1 MRTGSACSCLA
12 ALSLAA
18 CAVPTPQQG
27 VRAHLHADDSPLGGS
42 IPPPVA
48 VPLALPPAR
57 PAPQAETYSV
67 AVNNVPLPEL
77 LLGLARDSGMNLDLH
92 PGVSGNVTLN
102 AVDQTLPQL
111 LERIARQTGTRFELD
126 GRNLSFLPDRPFLRH
141 YKVDYMNV
149 ARKVSGTISTNMQ
162 IATAGPSAPGNAP
175 APSATSNVSNTRIE
189 NSAHN
194 QFWEALERNIQDIL
208 RENDKLLPEGSS
220 ETLVEQSNSQTASG
234 AAALP
239 QGSGQRAAQ
248 ALASALQINP
258 NPGSSLQA
266 TGNSLI
272 RRNTYREAASVI
284 VNPEGGIVTVRAT
297 LRQHDRVQEF
307 LDRIIDSAN
316 RQVLIEATIVEVA
329 LKDGYEQGINWSQLV
344 GGGQLDFLGNA
355 LTKNAFNFQY
365 ARDGNPD
372 ALITLLASY
381 GDARVLS
388 SPRLSVLNHQTALL
402 KVVENYVYFNV
413 KADTTTTANVGTTT
427 TYTTT
432 PQSVSVGLVVSVTPQ
447 ISDSDNV
454 ILNIRPTVT
463 SVAREIADPNPE
475 LLRNNIANYVPVI
488 RTREIE
494 SVMRVASGNTAVLG
508 GLMED
513 RIDYRNQRVPLLGQ
527 LPVAGELLNNRNN
540 QAAKTEL
547 VIFLRPQVIRETGM
561 HGDYGRLNSFLP
573 GPDFFD
579 PPEHA
584 RPLAAGPGR

>member
-1 MRTGSACSCLA
+1 MRTGSAYYCLA
-12 ALSLAA
+12 VLSLAA
-18 CAVPTPQQG
+18 CATPSPQQG
-27 VRAHLHADDSPLGGS
+27 LRAHLHAEASPAGDS
-42 IPPPVA
+42 IPPLVA
-48 VPLALPPAR
+48 VPLALPDALPI
-57 PAPQAETYSV
+57 QKTETYSV
-67 AVNNVPLPEL
+67 AVNNVPLTEL
-77 LLGLARDSGMNLDLH
+77 LLGLARDGQMNLDIH

-102 AVDQTLPQL
+102 AIDQTLPQL
-111 LERIARQTGTRFELD
+111 FERIARHTGSRFEID
-126 GRNLSFLPDRPFLRH
+126 GRNLRFLPDQAFLKH

-149 ARKVSGTISTNMQ
+149 ARKVNGTVATNMQ
-162 IATAGPSAPGNAP
+162 IATAGPTVPGGA
-175 APSATSNVSNTRIE
+175 AGLSATGNVSSTRIE

-194 QFWEALERNIQDIL
+194 HFWEALERNIQEIL
-208 RENDKLLPEGSS
+208 RDSDKLLPAGSS
-220 ETLVEQSNSQTASG
+220 ETVIEQSNSQTATG

-239 QGSGQRAAQ
+239 QSSGQRAAQ
-248 ALASALQINP
+248 AVAGALQINP
-258 NPGSSLQA
+258 NPGSSMQA
-266 TGNSLI
+266 VGNSLV
-272 RRNTYREAASVI
+272 RRNTFREAASVI

-297 LRQHDRVQEF
+297 HRQHERVQEF
-307 LDRIIDSAN
+307 LDHIIDSAN

-344 GGGQLDFLGNA
+344 GAGQFDFIGNA

-365 ARDGNPD
+365 ARDGDPD

-381 GDARVLS
+381 GDTRVLS

-463 SVAREIADPNPE
+463 SVAREIADPNPD

-513 RIDYRNQRVPLLGQ
+513 RIDYRNQRVPVLGQ
-527 LPVAGELLNNRNN
+527 LPIAGELLNNRNN

-547 VIFLRPQVIRETGM
+547 VIFLRPQVIRESGLQ
-561 HGDYGRLNSFLP
+561 GDYAQLGRFLP
-573 GPDFFD
+573 GADFFA
-579 PPEHA
+579 PPEPVRQLPFGSGH
-584 RPLAAGPGR
+584 